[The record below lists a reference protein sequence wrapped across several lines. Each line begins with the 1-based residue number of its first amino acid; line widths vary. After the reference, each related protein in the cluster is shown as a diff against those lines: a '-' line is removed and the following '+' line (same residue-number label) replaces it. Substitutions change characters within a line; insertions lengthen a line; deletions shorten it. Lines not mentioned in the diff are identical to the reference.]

1 MLQGIRETKSIMKQT
16 LANAALILVL
26 FLSTLPAH
34 AVDYTSLSGQ
44 ELFRKFCAS
53 CHGSSARGD
62 GPLAQSLKKQPADLT
77 LIAARYGGFPVKRIE
92 EIVDGR
98 VAIDAHG
105 PSAMPV
111 WGEEFTRSQ
120 AGDPEAERDAGIVI
134 HKIVEYLRT
143 LQRVK

>member
-1 MLQGIRETKSIMKQT
+1 MQHLMRRIVPIVVLAGIATAAGAAEYSTYT
-16 LANAALILVL
+16 GAAL
-26 FLSTLPAH
+26 
-34 AVDYTSLSGQ
+34 YQ
-44 ELFRKFCAS
+44 KFCAS
-53 CHGSSARGD
+53 CHGTGAHGD
-62 GPLAQSLKKQPADLT
+62 GPLAAALKKQPADLT
-77 LIAARYGGFPVKRIE
+77 LIAARYGGFPGTRIE
-92 EIVDGR
+92 EVIDGR

-120 AGDPEAERDAGIVI
+120 SGKADAERESRAVI